1 MLTRSARTGKSR
13 TAVPAYLDLLGF
25 GFEGKAIFAS
35 INCRVLFRAAFNTA
49 GRIPSGTVIS
59 IAFDF
64 RLSLSF

>member
-1 MLTRSARTGKSR
+1 M
-13 TAVPAYLDLLGF
+13 PAYLDLLGF